1 VTAVTPIGN
10 VNVDLIV
17 RPISSLPPPGSEH
30 MVETIEI
37 RAGGAAA
44 IAGLTLARLGAS
56 PRIVGCVG
64 DDRFGRFLVDE
75 LVGAGLGVADVK
87 VIEGIGSGV
96 SIAFE
101 APDRDRSFV
110 TSLGSLAL
118 FDGALVPDDALGVSL
133 VFVGGYFLA
142 PRLRGDPTARI
153 LRAAQER
160 GATTLL
166 DTGWDPQGW
175 PVETRAEIDMLLPA
189 VDVFLPNADEA
200 IALTGLADPRTAAEA
215 IVARSGRQVVVKLG
229 PEGCIAVDGA
239 GSVHEIPAPR
249 VEASDATG
257 AGDAFDAGLIAAML
271 ERIVPRR
278 PVLRRQGGR
287 QRGRTSLLVPVSAP
301 GRAGRLRPASH
312 PPRPSCRDPLVPA
325 DTRGGSTVD
334 VGLIRRLLLEVGQAF
349 VARRQEMRGDPLSD
363 LLISMLREP
372 DTGEALGWTPDLR
385 GGLPVGRDVD
395 LHHPIER

>member
-1 VTAVTPIGN
+1 VTAVTLIGN

-30 MVETIEI
+30 MVQTIEI

-44 IAGLTLARLGAS
+44 IAGLTLARLGVS

-87 VIEGIGSGV
+87 VIEGTGSGV
-96 SIAFE
+96 SIAFA

-118 FDGALVPDDALGVSL
+118 FDGALVPDDALGASL

-153 LRAAQER
+153 LRAARER

-175 PVETRAEIDMLLPA
+175 PVETRAEIDALLPA

-215 IVARSGRQVVVKLG
+215 IVARSGRRVAVKLG

-239 GSVHEIPAPR
+239 GSVHEIAAPR
-249 VEASDATG
+249 VEASDASRSWGRLRRG
-257 AGDAFDAGLIAAML
+257 ADRRAAR
-271 ERIVPRR
+271 EAIVPRR
-278 PVLRRQGGR
+278 PVLRR
-287 QRGRTSLLVPVSAP
+287 
-301 GRAGRLRPASH
+301 
-312 PPRPSCRDPLVPA
+312 
-325 DTRGGSTVD
+325 
-334 VGLIRRLLLEVGQAF
+334 
-349 VARRQEMRGDPLSD
+349 
-363 LLISMLREP
+363 
-372 DTGEALGWTPDLR
+372 
-385 GGLPVGRDVD
+385 
-395 LHHPIER
+395 